1 MNVVVLNMRT
11 YRLLTST
18 KKRPLSCSVLV
29 VPSVNCID
37 EMTEPADDR
46 INFAYI
52 LFVRVP
58 VAAIKTEEISGRT
71 FNSSDWKPV
80 FEL

>member
-1 MNVVVLNMRT
+1 
-11 YRLLTST
+11 
-18 KKRPLSCSVLV
+18 
-29 VPSVNCID
+29 
-37 EMTEPADDR
+37 MTEPADDR

-52 LFVRVP
+52 LFVRIP
-58 VAAIKTEEISGRT
+58 VAAIKTDEISGRT